1 MSPFGLFSA
10 DEKREESVE
19 FQDFEDWFL
28 KEVRDSEFGWSDVD
42 EVYCKV
48 EQKTESLERALNEFM
63 GEDLSEEIAPRLK
76 NMAESNRKV
85 LISRLQ
91 SFLDSFEVPEEEDY
105 RALKEFL
112 EERSSELDEV
122 SEKIKKSLM
131 VLDKAQPD
139 VTKRVVDGMKGLERV
154 LEVDEDLVE
163 ATEVINRIL
172 SLETKVERLS
182 KLEDKK
188 AEVEEE
194 LNGLL
199 KEREKLEEDL
209 KELEEKEKTEVIE
222 KKERRIEE
230 VKGKISEKEDRIRG
244 GVSPLKRGLKKMK
257 YFGLSGGDENLLE
270 KYISSPVEAVKE
282 DEELSFLES
291 ITEDMKDKLREEE
304 LDFSEDEASRLR
316 EEVENIDL
324 QNLKQSLDSL
334 QDLRERREDLES
346 SVRELRMDRKKEDLS
361 GSVARKEDEIENV
374 RERLDKREDEIEK
387 LWEEIEEFKEE
398 VEKSVEDLLDVKLE
412 LKGIEP

>member
-63 GEDLSEEIAPRLK
+63 GEELPEEIAPRLK

-105 RALKEFL
+105 MTLREFL
-112 EERSSELDEV
+112 KERSSELDEV

-163 ATEVINRIL
+163 ATEVINRIQ

-316 EEVENIDL
+316 EEVEDIDL

-346 SVRELRMDRKKEDLS
+346 SVRELRMDTKKEDLS
-361 GSVARKEDEIENV
+361 GSVVRKEDEIENV

>member
-28 KEVRDSEFGWSDVD
+28 KEVRDSEFGSSDVD

-282 DEELSFLES
+282 DEDMSFLES

-387 LWEEIEEFKEE
+387 LCEEIEEFKDE

>member
-282 DEELSFLES
+282 DEDMSFLES